1 MWIIQINQVSDF
13 GLSAVAEQIQKD
25 GLFHTLC
32 GTPAY
37 VAPDVLACK
46 GYDAGR
52 ADLWSCGVVLFVL
65 MAGYPPFR
73 DHQMIGLVRKI
84 SRAQFRCPRWFSP
97 DLTHLIRAILEPNP
111 NKRIT
116 IEEIMQNHWFK
127 KDFRQI
133 SFYVEDNKL
142 YSYDKDNEP
151 TPESLQSELYSDNES
166 EKNSP
171 HGTMPSMPLRRV
183 KGGLSTS
190 ASSPS
195 LIETYKYGS
204 GIRRLPSLNAFDII
218 SFSSGF
224 NLSGLFDEPGEETRF
239 VSCAPVSQII
249 SKLEEIGNAVN
260 FMVRIKDCQVSLD
273 ATTGGG
279 DKGPLSLSAEIFEL
293 TPKLVVVEVK
303 KKSGNADEYAEFCNR
318 ELKPRLNRL
327 LFDSTSR
334 ENSESD
340 TD

>member
-1 MWIIQINQVSDF
+1 
-13 GLSAVAEQIQKD
+13 
-25 GLFHTLC
+25 
-32 GTPAY
+32 
-37 VAPDVLACK
+37 VAPDVLARK

-73 DHQMIGLVRKI
+73 DHHMISLVRKI
-84 SRAQFRCPRWFSP
+84 YRAEFRCPLWFSP
-97 DLTHLIRAILEPNP
+97 DLVHLIRAILEPNP
-111 NKRIT
+111 NKRIM
-116 IEEIMQNHWFK
+116 IQEIMQNHWFK
-127 KDFRQI
+127 KDFKQI
-133 SFYVEDNKL
+133 SFYVEDNKF
-142 YSYDKDNEP
+142 YSYDTVEELV
-151 TPESLQSELYSDNES
+151 PESPLSELKSDNES
-166 EKNSP
+166 EKHSL
-171 HGTMPSMPLRRV
+171 HGSMPSMLLRRV
-183 KGGLSTS
+183 KGGLPTS

-195 LIETYKYGS
+195 LMETYNYES
-204 GIRRLPSLNAFDII
+204 GLRRVPSLNAFDII

-260 FMVRIKDCQVSLD
+260 FTVRIKDCQVNLD

-279 DKGPLSLSAEIFEL
+279 DKGPLSISAEISEL

-303 KKSGNADEYAEFCNR
+303 KKSGNADDYAKFCNE
-318 ELKPRLNRL
+318 ELKPRLSSL

-334 ENSESD
+334 GSSGSD